1 MSGAMLSHCV
11 SADEN
16 ALLTGYDAA
25 SERYI
30 LKTSEGQMMI
40 SREEFFARLDDDL
53 KVNVVRLSDT
63 FNSCEIFWQ
72 DQGDIFVTGLQP
84 GGAGDQLCV
93 EQISIQDLASVY
105 DSVKMKDKL
114 IMTGILQTYMISYAK
129 PERSRQAQEG

>member
-1 MSGAMLSHCV
+1 MLSHCV

>member
-1 MSGAMLSHCV
+1 
-11 SADEN
+11 
-16 ALLTGYDAA
+16 
-25 SERYI
+25 
-30 LKTSEGQMMI
+30 MI
-40 SREEFFARLDDDL
+40 SSEEFFARLDDDL
-53 KVNVVRLSDT
+53 KVNVVRLSDP

-84 GGAGDQLCV
+84 EGAGDQFCSVVCRFAV